1 MTQPTESNP
10 EMKSLPMWKRIIK
23 RMVRHC
29 LDPFIRLAF
38 SLRDFQRLLLEP
50 AGLRD
55 GEQVLD
61 VGCGTG
67 ALAILTKRLHPH
79 TNVWGI
85 ERDADALG
93 IAKVKAARA
102 GVVVTFQYGTS
113 SELPFPDA
121 SLDHAFSTFVFHEL
135 NREQKQQTLR
145 EIVRVLRPGG
155 ALHIADF
162 GRPQNWLMR
171 LALVW
176 IRLSHRLTTIADNVS
191 GALPQFVRAAGF
203 EEVKE
208 TARLASVFGT
218 VCAWHGRKP
227 GPGSH
232 PANSAATQAT
242 FPPPAPFLMAD
253 TNLVAMTAASTNA
266 PEHKHHHDAKPQS
279 ETPHKHEPN

>member
-1 MTQPTESNP
+1 MS
-10 EMKSLPMWKRIIK
+10 KRTIK
-23 RMVRHC
+23 GVVRQC
-29 LDPFIRLAF
+29 FDPFIRLAL
-38 SLRDFQRLLLEP
+38 SIRDFQRLLLEP
-50 AGLRD
+50 AGLCE

-67 ALAILTKRLHPH
+67 ALAILTKRLHPQ

-85 ERDADALG
+85 EKDASALD

-102 GVVVTFQYGTS
+102 GVVITFQYGTS

-121 SLDHAFSTFVFHEL
+121 SLDHAFSTFVFHHL
-135 NREQKQQTLR
+135 NREQKQQSLR
-145 EIVRVLRPGG
+145 EIIRVLRPRG

-176 IRLSHRLTTIADNVS
+176 IRLSHRLTAISDNVS
-191 GALPQFVRAAGF
+191 GAFPQFLRAAGF

-218 VCAWHGRKP
+218 VCVWQGRKP
-227 GPGSH
+227 GDSSH
-232 PANSAATQAT
+232 EILSMEMKDEWT
-242 FPPPAPFLMAD
+242 
-253 TNLVAMTAASTNA
+253 VEKGTAALVEGA
-266 PEHKHHHDAKPQS
+266 GL
-279 ETPHKHEPN
+279 